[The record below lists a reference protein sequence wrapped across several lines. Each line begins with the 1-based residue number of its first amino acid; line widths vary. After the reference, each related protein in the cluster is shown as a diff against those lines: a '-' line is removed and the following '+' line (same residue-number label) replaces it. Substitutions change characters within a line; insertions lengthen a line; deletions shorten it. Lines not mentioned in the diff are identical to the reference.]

1 MMFTKEWFIR
11 ATVRAVKTAAQTFI
25 AVVGTTTFLD
35 LEQWKAATISA
46 LSAAILSYITSLAG
60 LPELEGDKDGLQDEI

>member
-35 LEQWKAATISA
+35 LEQWKAAIISA
-46 LSAAILSYITSLAG
+46 LSATVLSYITSLAG
-60 LPELEGDKDGLQDEI
+60 LPELEVNDDGIQNEI